1 LGYLYVGL
9 AFGGVWLAWRTRRET
24 GAAGTL
30 AEANLWG
37 VALLLSYFL
46 VRTAFLTTV
55 EAPEPRYVMSCY
67 PGVLAL
73 IAVLG
78 IWKEKHKEAR

>member
-1 LGYLYVGL
+1 LGYLYVAL
-9 AFGGVWLAWRTRRET
+9 AIGGIWLAWRTRLER

-37 VALLLSYFL
+37 VALLLAYFL

-73 IAVLG
+73 VALLG
-78 IWKEKHKEAR
+78 IRKEKHKEAR